1 MVSKL
6 QLVIWPV
13 TSRLQ
18 NSPALASGAVIAANA
33 IAAMNTAAGAASVFK
48 CSLIILP
55 LFFLGVGFF
64 EVLLSLGAEVG
75 CE

>member
-13 TSRLQ
+13 TSLLQ

-33 IAAMNTAAGAASVFK
+33 IAATNIAAGAANVVK
-48 CSLIILP
+48 RSLIILP
-55 LFFLGVGFF
+55 LFFPVVGSF
-64 EVLLSLGAEVG
+64 EVLLSLGAEMG
-75 CE
+75 WE